1 MKRFFVS
8 FLCLLAC
15 AFFSDAQV
23 KRYKA
28 HVERSFPHDVHS
40 YTQGLFFNADTLYES
55 AGLYGSS
62 SFRKV
67 DLQTGDDLVRIPFKK
82 KYFVEGSV
90 MLDGKLYI
98 LTWTNKVIFVYDA
111 ATLEYKNT
119 YSYPREGWGLT
130 ADGARLIASDGSSK
144 LYFLSSDLKLERVL
158 NVTLNGK
165 AVRYLNELEWIDGR
179 IWANVY
185 TSDIIVIINPETGH
199 VESLVDCNGLLPD
212 SLRTS
217 DTDVFNGIAVNSK
230 GEIYVTGKN
239 WPKLYQISLVEEK

>member
-1 MKRFFVS
+1 MKSYFVTLLC
-8 FLCLLAC
+8 FLGCIFTC
-15 AFFSDAQV
+15 NAQV
-23 KRYKA
+23 KHYKA
-28 HVERSFPHDVHS
+28 HIVNSFPHDVHS
-40 YTQGLFFNADTLYES
+40 YTQGLFFEADTLYES

-67 DLQTGDDLVRIPFKK
+67 DLNTGDALVKIPFKK

-90 MLDGKLYI
+90 MLDGNLYV

-111 ATLEYKNT
+111 ATLEYKST
-119 YSYPREGWGLT
+119 YSYPHEGWGLT
-130 ADGARLIASDGSSK
+130 TDGRRLISSDGTSK
-144 LYFLSSDLKLERVL
+144 LYFLSPDLKLERVL

-165 AVRYLNELEWIDGR
+165 AVRLLNELEWIDGR

-185 TSDIIVIINPETGH
+185 TSDLIVIINPETGR
-199 VESLVDCNGLLPD
+199 VESIVDCEGLLPD

-217 DTDVFNGIAVNSK
+217 DTDVLNGIAVNSK